1 MSEAAAQS
9 AGGHPAKKTGLD
21 GNNPTSKGDH
31 PACQLI
37 RTSGLGGNIQ
47 PINDRESLFT
57 NRARQDDI
65 NALTNL
71 QNGSTLPS
79 DQSHVTLALR
89 VFQWFR
95 NPMIRGEGFAVGNQ
109 KNNGDFSSPGAAA
122 FFSQGGID
130 PNGAT
135 AGPGAF
141 NYLGSVEDVYRLHWQ
156 AAEQLHWSY
165 GTGDK
170 FSITNMPT
178 KYFPDGGGLN
188 MDLGGTS
195 DLVHGN
201 NGTPDH
207 TAILRLARAILLP
220 PRQNVKCSAEMSP
233 LPDGGNASLA
243 GTVVAGNGRNM
254 LSLKD
259 NLNAKDGIWK
269 VIQFTFDGLFARD
282 VQ

>member
-1 MSEAAAQS
+1 M
-9 AGGHPAKKTGLD
+9 AKLTNVRERVHQPFYD
-21 GNNPTSKGDH
+21 T
-31 PACQLI
+31 LI

-47 PINDRESLFT
+47 PINQQQKLFT
-57 NRARQDDI
+57 NSARQDDI

-89 VFQWFR
+89 VFTWFR
-95 NPMIRGEGFAVGNQ
+95 NPQIRATGFANGSVKQ
-109 KNNGDFSSPGAAA
+109 NGDFSQAGAAA
-122 FFSQGGID
+122 FFSQGGVD

-135 AGPGAF
+135 AGPGAG
-141 NYLGSVEDVYRLHWQ
+141 NYPGSTEDVYRLYWQ
-156 AAEQLHWSY
+156 AEEQLHWSY
-165 GTGDK
+165 GTGEK

-178 KYFPDGGGLN
+178 KYFPDGGGLWG
-188 MDLGGTS
+188 DLGGSS
-195 DLVHGN
+195 DLIHFN

-220 PRQNVKCSAEMSP
+220 PRQNVACTAQISP
-233 LPDGGNASLA
+233 LPDGGR
-243 GTVVAGNGRNM
+243 GTEWGMVTAINGRNM
-254 LSLKD
+254 LDLKS
-259 NLNAKDGIWK
+259 NLNATDGINK

>member
-1 MSEAAAQS
+1 M
-9 AGGHPAKKTGLD
+9 AKLTNVRERVHQPFYD
-21 GNNPTSKGDH
+21 T
-31 PACQLI
+31 LI

-47 PINDRESLFT
+47 AVNQRTSLFT
-57 NRARQDDI
+57 NAARQDDI

-89 VFQWFR
+89 VFTWFR
-95 NPMIRGEGFAVGNQ
+95 NPQIRASGFANGAV
-109 KNNGDFSSPGAAA
+109 KNNGDFSQAGAAA
-122 FFSQGGID
+122 FFSQGGAD

-141 NYLGSVEDVYRLHWQ
+141 NYPGSTEDVYRLYWQ
-156 AAEQLHWSY
+156 AEEQLHWSY
-165 GTGDK
+165 GTGEK

-178 KYFPDGGGLN
+178 KYFPDGGGLWG
-188 MDLGGTS
+188 DLGGSS
-195 DLVHGN
+195 DLIHFN

-220 PRQNVKCSAEMSP
+220 PRQNVRCVAEINP
-233 LPDGGNASLA
+233 LPDGGNAQTA
-243 GTVVAGNGRNM
+243 GTTVSGNGRNM
-254 LSLKD
+254 LSLQS
-259 NLNAKDGIWK
+259 NLNTADGINK